1 LAKRDKAD
9 PRQYLTLRQM
19 AVADDALASIPGLEL
34 AMPVEKV
41 RHLRLDRLG
50 KQATRATAQDFGEL
64 IAESAWLNQFDD
76 VRIRHGISLLRWR
89 SGGFN
94 YPHDMPPS

>member
-1 LAKRDKAD
+1 
-9 PRQYLTLRQM
+9 M
-19 AVADDALASIPGLEL
+19 AVADDALAPIQGLEL
-34 AMPVEKV
+34 AMPDEKI
-41 RHLRLDRLG
+41 RDLRLDCLG
-50 KQATRATAQDFGEL
+50 KQATRTTAQHFGEL